1 MAHVLLGVTGSVAA
15 IKVPELVEGL
25 AAQHDVR
32 IVATKSSTYFFD
44 TAPFHS
50 QLTLDRDEW
59 PGERYERG
67 DPIRHIELRNW
78 ADLFL
83 IAPLDANTLAKM
95 AHGLCDNALTSVFR
109 AWDFAKPLIVAP
121 AMNTL
126 MWTNPWTRR
135 HLDLLEQV
143 LPPGQFC
150 VLSPIVKT
158 LACGEDGLGAMAEV
172 NAIVRNVN
180 GRFR

>member
-1 MAHVLLGVTGSVAA
+1 
-15 IKVPELVEGL
+15 
-25 AAQHDVR
+25 
-32 IVATKSSTYFFD
+32 
-44 TAPFHS
+44 
-50 QLTLDRDEW
+50 
-59 PGERYERG
+59 
-67 DPIRHIELRNW
+67 
-78 ADLFL
+78 
-83 IAPLDANTLAKM
+83 
-95 AHGLCDNALTSVFR
+95 LTSVFR

-135 HLDLLEQV
+135 HLDLLEQF
-143 LPPGQFC
+143 LPSGQFC